1 MGNSPATEAE
11 KIAWYAQVWRQADK
25 EAIADRRSVQK
36 QRAEYGARRRLR
48 EAVDLAIRH
57 AARAGAA
64 AGAGK
69 VGWRGHVSRLASKP
83 NVSGQRGKYRARQQ
97 LHRVVDGAMRPALW
111 PVLPAP
117 PRARY
122 EMSRTPHRRVIIS

>member
-1 MGNSPATEAE
+1 MGNSHATEVE

-48 EAVDLAIRH
+48 EAGDLALRR

-69 VGWRGHVSRLASKP
+69 TDWRGHVSRLSSKP
-83 NVSGQRGKYRARQQ
+83 NVSKQRGKYRVRRQ

-111 PVLPAP
+111 PALPAP
-117 PRARY
+117 PWTRY
-122 EMSRTPHRRVIIS
+122 EMSRTPRRRVIIS